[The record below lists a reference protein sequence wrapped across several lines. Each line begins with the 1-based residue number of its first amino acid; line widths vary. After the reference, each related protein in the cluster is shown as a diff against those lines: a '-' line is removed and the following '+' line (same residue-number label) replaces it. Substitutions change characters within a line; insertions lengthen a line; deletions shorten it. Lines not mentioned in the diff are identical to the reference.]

1 MNSRCTGAT
10 APTIQ
15 GDLELRDVSFS
26 YATRP
31 DRTILNG
38 VSLNIKS
45 GQMVALVGAS
55 GSGKSTII
63 QVHRHEPDGVV
74 RMLPLFYPISIPPQ
88 SRRA

>member
-1 MNSRCTGAT
+1 MNSRCAGAT

-26 YATRP
+26 YTTRP

-55 GSGKSTII
+55 GGGKSTII
-63 QVHRHEPDGVV
+63 QVHCHEPT
-74 RMLPLFYPISIPPQ
+74 
-88 SRRA
+88 A